1 MWTEFNALIQMG
13 QIISIKNC
21 LQYLASGLGP
31 VIWSITGNNSRSTWF
46 YGPPSRHATGT
57 VEASAGCQV
66 CNHDTRLLQFFFSF
80 SKAWSLEVALNI
92 FFYLVVLRML
102 QIWSAST
109 FEVCRDAWWSYLA
122 RDSQK
127 LQAFVVLMNNRKKS

>member
-57 VEASAGCQV
+57 VEASAGFQV

-92 FFYLVVLRML
+92 SFYF
-102 QIWSAST
+102 SSSSHASNL
-109 FEVCRDAWWSYLA
+109 E
-122 RDSQK
+122 
-127 LQAFVVLMNNRKKS
+127 RKHFRSLSRCVMELFGPRFSLYFLFIIIKTRW

>member
-1 MWTEFNALIQMG
+1 MG

-57 VEASAGCQV
+57 VEASAGCQ
-66 CNHDTRLLQFFFSF
+66 FFACFKFGAQALSKFVAMRDGAIWPEILTILSF
-80 SKAWSLEVALNI
+80 
-92 FFYLVVLRML
+92 Y
-102 QIWSAST
+102 
-109 FEVCRDAWWSYLA
+109 YY
-122 RDSQK
+122 
-127 LQAFVVLMNNRKKS
+127 